1 MIKAELNENELQA
14 LRRLGGEPIRSSSLI
29 SSSMAE
35 ASSSMPI
42 PETPH
47 SGLTIKVQYA
57 GACYEEGQSRRKRFT
72 PKFPG
77 NEIAGTIYDIGN
89 DIPNC
94 NYSYGDKV
102 IIVPDE
108 DSNTGYAEFISIE
121 DTARVIQVPNNVP
134 LEVAAMLPGGA
145 LTAYAAVNCAK
156 PHVEKLRKVKSC
168 VNVLIVGA
176 GGLGLWTVKL
186 AKYFLGRDC
195 NNVRVFVADNSID
208 KLLTAQ
214 DHGCYDI
221 IHWNEED
228 HEQYIHERTLDSCK
242 SGVDIIIDYIGSHRS
257 MQRALKVLNREGVIL
272 VGGNSTSETN
282 ISLTALAA
290 KQQSIV
296 GIPQGNLN
304 QLIELLNA
312 VANKTLEIPEYKVFP
327 VEDANK
333 VFEDLIECRLT
344 GRAIFKFGSQSS
356 VHVMDN
362 H

>member
-1 MIKAELNENELQA
+1 MNENEL
-14 LRRLGGEPIRSSSLI
+14 RRRGGEPGIQSSGFHSSML

-47 SGLTIKVQYA
+47 SGLTVKVQYA
-57 GACYEEGQSRRKRFT
+57 GACYEEGQNRRKRFT

-77 NEIAGTIYDIGN
+77 NEVAGTIYKIGN
-89 DIPNC
+89 IPNC
-94 NYSYGDKV
+94 NYTVGDKV
-102 IIVPDE
+102 IIVPE
-108 DSNTGYAEFISIE
+108 DDHVNTGYAEFIPIE
-121 DTARVIQVPNNVP
+121 DAARVIQVPNHVP

-176 GGLGLWTVKL
+176 GGLGLWTIKL
-186 AKYFLGRDC
+186 TKYFLGCDC

-208 KLLTAQ
+208 KLLTSQ

-228 HEQYIHERTLDSCK
+228 HEQYIHERTLDSCRG
-242 SGVDIIIDYIGSHRS
+242 GVDIIIDFIGSHRS

-312 VANKTLEIPEYKVFP
+312 VADKKLEVPQYKVFP

-333 VFEDLIECRLT
+333 VFEDLTECRIT
-344 GRAIFKFGSQSS
+344 GRAVFKFGSQSS
-356 VHVMDN
+356 LHVVDN